1 MLSAISGALLESLSI
16 MKKRLISIEL
26 ERALVYQ
33 ANLKH
38 YPPLGTPFGSAT
50 PFSFQSF
57 LQKLLEKGWEPIF
70 DPTTGVVLRV
80 RKERPSKFQI
90 ANYWTCTSDVTT
102 GIFETT
108 LPPLDNI
115 FELEKEQRFLDKA
128 ILPLLGEEGLFMWY
142 TEATP
147 VTQATRQYYA
157 LFHTY
162 WRGEYAHL
170 RKRGVDHY
178 WFSWILGNNPSLD
191 VSVQEAI
198 PFLRIIIRLTGIT
211 FFFLRLGAICG
222 SKISP
227 NKMLSIRPWAWR
239 NLFLKSPYN
248 DDLDRVGMPEKEITS
263 WHDYFS
269 YLMRLRL
276 LTLFSDDGLPLR
288 IFSDPTF
295 FSFWKTPPI
304 SGWDACS
311 ISGQRTKVYH
321 AELTNLE
328 RLQRQIYISRLRFNF
343 SSKTNLDEFG
353 KAFAGGETALEEWLD
368 GSLEKLYIEVRSD
381 SCPPKDEEFST
392 LALYLGLLTHLDETF
407 EYVVNNFTYDFWKK
421 VFTIAPFAPMDSKVD
436 NIWIPELLEKIIDLS
451 TQGLKKRGLKEE
463 SFLEPLSD
471 RVRRKTTPADIQ
483 LQIFKKAGN
492 REKAIRALAEEYGL
506 FPK

>member
-1 MLSAISGALLESLSI
+1 

-33 ANLKH
+33 QNLKY

-57 LQKLLEKGWEPIF
+57 LQKLLKKGWEPIF

-80 RKERPSKFQI
+80 RKKRPSKFCTN

-115 FELEKEQRFLDKA
+115 FDLEKEQRLLDKI
-128 ILPLLGEEGLFMWY
+128 ILPLLKEEGLFIWY

-147 VTQATRQYYA
+147 VTEATREYYA

-170 RKRGVDHY
+170 RKRGLDHY

-191 VSVQEAI
+191 VSVKEAI
-198 PFLRIIIRLTGIT
+198 PFLRIVIRLAGVT
-211 FFFLRLGAICG
+211 FFFLRFGAICG

-227 NKMLSIRPWAWR
+227 NNILTIRPWAWK
-239 NLFLKSPYN
+239 NLFLKSLN
-248 DDLDRVGMPEKEITS
+248 TDDLDRIGMPKKEITS

-269 YLMRLRL
+269 YLMRFQM
-276 LTLFSDDGLPLR
+276 LTLFFEDGLPYR
-288 IFSDPTF
+288 IFGDPSF
-295 FSFWKTPPI
+295 FSFWKTPPNG
-304 SGWDACS
+304 GWEACS
-311 ISGQRTKVYH
+311 ISGQRIKVCN
-321 AELTNLE
+321 AKLINLE

-343 SSKTNLDEFG
+343 SPKANLAGFG
-353 KAFAGGETALEEWLD
+353 KAFEGGEAVLEEWLD
-368 GSLEKLYIEVRSD
+368 NNLQKLYIETRSD
-381 SCPPKDEEFST
+381 SCPPKYEEFST
-392 LALYLGLLTHLDETF
+392 LALYLGLLNNLDETI

-421 VFTIAPFAPMDSKVD
+421 VFAIVPYAPMDSRVD
-436 NIWIPELLEKIIDLS
+436 DIWIPELLEKIIDLS
-451 TQGLKKRGLKEE
+451 TKGLKKRNLKEE
-463 SFLEPLSD
+463 DFLKPLSD
-471 RVRRKTTPADIQ
+471 RVRKKITPADIQ
-483 LQIFKKAGN
+483 LQIFKKEGQGK
-492 REKAIRALAEEYGL
+492 KAIETLAREYGL